1 MRRTVKTVLFAAA
14 LVAGAASA
22 AEDHYKN
29 GTDLTGSWRIVA
41 TIPAGVPV
49 CPGPVACVYPALAT
63 ATSDGTVLQTAPI
76 SGTLTGHGAWKRVGV
91 RKFTLNAIY
100 FRVDSATGTFQG
112 TSETTID
119 VTVDRGG
126 RTAQGTFAAVV
137 FDPTGIEITSY
148 SGTVTAQRIEVE

>member
-1 MRRTVKTVLFAAA
+1 MRREVKTILLAAM
-14 LVAGAASA
+14 LVAGTASA
-22 AEDHYKN
+22 QDQHKN

-41 TIPAGVPV
+41 TIPGGVPV
-49 CPGPVACVYPALAT
+49 CPGLNDCVYPALAT
-63 ATSDGTVLQTAPI
+63 VISDGTVLQTAPI

-91 RKFTLNAIY
+91 RKFELNAIY
-100 FRVDSATGTFQG
+100 FRVDSATGNFLG

-126 RTAQGTFAAVV
+126 QTADGTFAAVIL
-137 FDPTGIEITSY
+137 DPAGIQLTSY